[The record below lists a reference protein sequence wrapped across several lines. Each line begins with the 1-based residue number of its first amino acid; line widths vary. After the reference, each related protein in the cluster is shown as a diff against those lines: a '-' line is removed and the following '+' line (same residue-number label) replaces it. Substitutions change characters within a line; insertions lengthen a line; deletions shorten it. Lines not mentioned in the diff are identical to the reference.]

1 MDSKNLRIMLEVS
14 LMVGAAAL
22 LSFLK
27 LFKMPYGG
35 SVTLEMLPILVLAFR
50 RGGKIGMLGGAVHGL
65 IKLLFGPS
73 FVHPLQIL
81 LDYPLPYAVVGL
93 AGFGALRRMRIKG
106 TIVAVLARYVVHVV
120 AGVVFWGHY
129 APEGTPALLYSLVY
143 NANYLLIEG
152 IIMVLV
158 IQLLGKREEI
168 FRPTT
173 FA

>member
-1 MDSKNLRIMLEVS
+1 
-14 LMVGAAAL
+14 MVGAAML

-73 FVHPLQIL
+73 FVHPIQIL
-81 LDYPLPYAVVGL
+81 LDYPVPYAVVGL
-93 AGFGALRRMRIKG
+93 AGFGVLRQKRIWG
-106 TIVAVLARYVVHVV
+106 TLVGVFARYVVHVF
-120 AGVVFWGHY
+120 AGVVFWGHF

-143 NANYLLIEG
+143 NANYLVIEA
-152 IIMVLV
+152 ILMVFV
-158 IQLLGKREEI
+158 IQLLSKRREI
-168 FRPTT
+168 FEPE
-173 FA
+173 AAA